1 MVKLNVSGDPKKVLS
16 FEVLKVP
23 LTQNFKDKKDK
34 IFTYLIMRLSLL
46 SVSTSLQNDINSF
59 KQVGVQIT
67 GKTLI
72 GNS

>member
-46 SVSTSLQNDINSF
+46 SVVLTSAFQ
-59 KQVGVQIT
+59 
-67 GKTLI
+67 
-72 GNS
+72 